1 MNRTQRD
8 LAASK
13 KIEIPG
19 VIETIADGL
28 SIALARP
35 LLLILPMLLDLYYWL
50 GPKILIESL
59 TTPIRNWV
67 ADSDASGSSE
77 VIEQLEKI
85 GRSDIS
91 WLLSLFVPSFLSELP
106 RSEVYALQ
114 ARNVLKPDMWWLDI
128 PLLLIMVLGAGLLA
142 MIFAVPVSNA
152 AVPRSRTPGSVV
164 SAIGVAWLR
173 FLALLLLLI
182 GISCLI
188 LGPLAIVTA
197 VLLLIGLDATP
208 LLTLSSVL
216 FIMFGFIVLWFAP
229 DAIVVNEVGP
239 VKAIKYSFSIIRNY
253 FWQSIGLASASLL
266 ITIGLG
272 ELWQLMADTPPGLLL
287 GVIANAYFATG
298 LAIASMSFFANRI
311 QILVP
316 GSVQYDIEPGK

>member
-1 MNRTQRD
+1 MQRD
-8 LAASK
+8 VAASK

-19 VIETIADGL
+19 VIETIAHGL

-35 LLLILPMLLDLYYWL
+35 LLLILPMLIDLYYWV

-59 TTPIRNWV
+59 TAPISTWV
-67 ADSDASGSSE
+67 SESDASGSSD
-77 VIEQLEKI
+77 VIEQLDKI
-85 GRSDIS
+85 GRSDIT
-91 WLLSLFVPSFLSELP
+91 WMLSLFVPSFLSEIP
-106 RSEVYALQ
+106 RSDLYEIQ
-114 ARNVLKPDMWWLDI
+114 ARAVLKPEMWWLDI
-128 PLLLIMVLGAGLLA
+128 PLLLLMVLGAGLLA
-142 MIFAVPVSNA
+142 MIFAVPISNA
-152 AVPRSRTPGSVV
+152 AVPRSRPPRNVV
-164 SAIGVAWLR
+164 SAVGIAWLR
-173 FLALLLLLI
+173 FLALLVLLI

-197 VLLLIGLDATP
+197 ILLLIGLNVTP
-208 LLTLSSVL
+208 LLTLTLVL

-239 VKAIKYSFSIIRNY
+239 VKAIKYSISMIRNY

-272 ELWQLMADTPPGLLL
+272 ELWQLMADTPPGLLF

-316 GSVQYDIEPGK
+316 GSVQDDTGPS